1 MQKLLEWKKLALLA
15 RKPSEELQTHYDA
28 RTRHRTADET
38 DMRDIVSQVVEQ
50 ESWQDEEST
59 VAWERYMQAEGLCQH
74 VHCQFCD
81 STEKP
86 LAVVT
91 QDKQSASARIASARI
106 AGASLISTT
115 VRTNQRTYP
124 SSKSFTQL
132 QANFI
137 VHSHTLK
144 RSTQDEYA
152 DR

>member
-1 MQKLLEWKKLALLA
+1 VQKLLEWEKLALLA

-28 RTRHRTADET
+28 RTRHRTADKT

-59 VAWERYMQAEGLCQH
+59 AAWERYMQAEGLCQH

-81 STEKP
+81 STEKL

-91 QDKQSASARIASARI
+91 QDKQSASARI

-115 VRTNQRTYP
+115 VRTNQRTIN
-124 SSKSFTQL
+124 SSINSAKT
-132 QANFI
+132 A
-137 VHSHTLK
+137 
-144 RSTQDEYA
+144 
-152 DR
+152 

>member
-1 MQKLLEWKKLALLA
+1 VQKLLEWEKLALLA

-28 RTRHRTADET
+28 RTRHRTADKT

-59 VAWERYMQAEGLCQH
+59 VAWERYMQAEGLCKH

-81 STEKP
+81 STEKL

-91 QDKQSASARIASARI
+91 QDKQSASARI

-115 VRTNQRTYP
+115 VRTNQRTIN
-124 SSKSFTQL
+124 SSINSAKT
-132 QANFI
+132 A
-137 VHSHTLK
+137 
-144 RSTQDEYA
+144 
-152 DR
+152 